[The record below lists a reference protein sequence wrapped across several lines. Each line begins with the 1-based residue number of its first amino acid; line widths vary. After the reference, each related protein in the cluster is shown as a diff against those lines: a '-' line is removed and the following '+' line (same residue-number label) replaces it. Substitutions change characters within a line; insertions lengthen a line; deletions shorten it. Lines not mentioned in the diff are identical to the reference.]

1 MCANSDIFRTS
12 IPSRAVGG
20 GREHELSDFIG
31 DLRRDLE
38 QRLKEVERE
47 LANVDPLLR
56 ERDRLRAAL
65 ATPPFATTATTA
77 ASPRVAT
84 KSVRTSKPRAPRGAN
99 REAIVRVVG
108 ERPGVSAAE
117 IADVTKIS
125 RAVTYNTLAKL
136 IEQGKIAKTELPGGQ
151 TGYKPS
157 DGAASEG

>member
-1 MCANSDIFRTS
+1 
-12 IPSRAVGG
+12 
-20 GREHELSDFIG
+20 LSDFIG

-47 LANVDPLLR
+47 LANVEPLLR
-56 ERDRLRAAL
+56 ERDRLRSAL
-65 ATPPFATTATTA
+65 ATPPFATTAT
-77 ASPRVAT
+77 ASAPARVAT
-84 KSVRTSKPRAPRGAN
+84 KSASPRKAKPRAPRGAN

-117 IADVTKIS
+117 ISDVTKIS

-151 TGYKPS
+151 TGYKPG
-157 DGAASEG
+157 DGAPSEA